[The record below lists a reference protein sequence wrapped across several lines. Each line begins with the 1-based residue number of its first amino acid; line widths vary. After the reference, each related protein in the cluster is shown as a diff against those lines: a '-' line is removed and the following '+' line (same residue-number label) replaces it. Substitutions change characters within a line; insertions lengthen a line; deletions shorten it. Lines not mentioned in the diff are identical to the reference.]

1 MVSSKQKRV
10 WRYVDEGNPLKL
22 KSYLKKHPDTDVN
35 FSMGK
40 KQRSPLHLACRLG
53 DGYLL
58 RLLLDHGAD
67 VLRRDSKGETAMHEA
82 VKRHMKYK
90 AGGGKNGPEVGVIL
104 LYFKILKLNQFFF
117 FFFSVRRPIRAAQE
131 ALSGGRDDSQQ
142 RRCHAARSAGFLERK
157 GGKKKTKLEYVTDTT
172 WFCSVTRYIMR
183 LL

>member
-157 GGKKKTKLEYVTDTT
+157 GGKKKQNLNTLQTQRGFVAL
-172 WFCSVTRYIMR
+172 RGI
-183 LL
+183 L

>member
-117 FFFSVRRPIRAAQE
+117 FFLAYDDLFVPLRRRCQE
-131 ALSGGRDDSQQ
+131 AETTPNN
-142 RRCHAARSAGFLERK
+142 AGVTPQDLLGFWREK
-157 GGKKKTKLEYVTDTT
+157 EVKKKQNLNTLQTQRGFVAL
-172 WFCSVTRYIMR
+172 RGI
-183 LL
+183 L